1 MGSLSVVSG
10 FELADRNCEYSFEV
24 GTFCCILF
32 LLLLYLFSVLISRVK
47 SISTD
52 FYSLFY
58 CCFVTPLSQV
68 RGGLRLTNRLN
79 PATYCVPVPSQE
91 PVVQWMSLFACLL
104 LFVLRCLN
112 RLGRLLY
119 FMNIDTFC
127 IFRGLLQL
135 ALRYGSRSIVEG
147 RYVTCR
153 SLNFVCFWCMAVS
166 LTIIPHLPFSY
177 A

>member
-1 MGSLSVVSG
+1 
-10 FELADRNCEYSFEV
+10 
-24 GTFCCILF
+24 
-32 LLLLYLFSVLISRVK
+32 
-47 SISTD
+47 
-52 FYSLFY
+52 
-58 CCFVTPLSQV
+58 
-68 RGGLRLTNRLN
+68 
-79 PATYCVPVPSQE
+79 
-91 PVVQWMSLFACLL
+91 MSLFACLL

-153 SLNFVCFWCMAVS
+153 SLNFVCFWCMTVS
-166 LTIIPHLPFSY
+166 LTIIPHLQILYIYETLRNVSFPSNVSNSPKRVRFDVTVCPNVSTLRIRRNVSIVLNSLNFNKISKIFNEKCQCHSSHKIPPTVY
-177 A
+177 QERFLL